1 MKFIY
6 QNTTKLFFTNGLC
19 DDLNSFITLNNFHK
33 ALIISGGEATTKIAN
48 SIIDRINIEHTLCSG
63 VQSNPL
69 SEHAESIAQQAK
81 RIQPDFI
88 ITVGGGSVHDT
99 GKAVAVLYY
108 DNDGNNTE
116 AYTVNGLLSVP
127 GIKKALP
134 VITIPTVY
142 GSGAEVSPAALIRIG
157 NEKRVIFSTLLHPL
171 ACFIDTKLTKGLTKA
186 EFARS
191 AFDSYIQALE
201 GMLSTSAN
209 NISDAFARIS
219 IEYFNDCLPS
229 LQLGD
234 FAEDILEKLAIASAF
249 SSYVCSTASVGAIH
263 AISDPIS
270 GRFNVHHGTALAMV
284 AVDVLKKNVYT
295 QAEEKVK
302 SIDDMLSNS
311 ISEHENVYEKL
322 IDKTFKIITSLE
334 LLKDVKKQHAPAEV
348 IACMV
353 KESFNGDMVGNPY
366 EFSDNEIKTIIENW
380 YED

>member
-6 QNTTKLFFTNGLC
+6 QNTTKLFFTNELC
-19 DDLNSFITLNNFHK
+19 DDLNSFIASNNFHK

-48 SIIDRINIEHTLCSG
+48 SIISRINVEHTLCSG

-69 SEHAESIAQQAK
+69 SELAESIAQQAK
-81 RIQPDFI
+81 HIQPDFI
-88 ITVGGGSVHDT
+88 ITIGGGSVHDT

-108 DNDGNNTE
+108 DNGNNAE
-116 AYTVNGLLSVP
+116 AYTVNGSLSVP
-127 GIKKALP
+127 GIKKTLP

-171 ACFIDTKLTKGLTKA
+171 ACFIDTKLTRGLTKA

-234 FAEDILEKLAIASAF
+234 FSEDILEKLAIASAF

-295 QAEEKVK
+295 QAEEKIK
-302 SIDDMLSNS
+302 SIDDMLSNA

-334 LLKDVKKQHAPAEV
+334 LLKNVKKQHVASEV

-366 EFSDNEIKTIIENW
+366 EFSDNEIETIIENW